1 MKIITLMENTTVD
14 PNLASEHGLSL
25 YVETQGIK
33 ILFDAGE
40 TGAFADNAEKLGV
53 DLSQVDFA
61 VLSHGHKDH
70 SGGLLR
76 FLELNDHA
84 PIYVSSYVYDGQHNA
99 AGNYIGPD
107 PALRSRFRSYGE
119 ICHPAPNV
127 TLECPKEAFG
137 RIPLDTA
144 GLQRTERGTLI
155 PEDFRHE
162 QYMRIREGEQE
173 ILFSGCS
180 HRGVINIA
188 EKYRPDILIGGFH
201 YMKRE
206 PESLTPEAQ
215 ALLELPTQ
223 YYTGHCTGEAQYAFL
238 KNQMGARLHYLS
250 TGSTLQL

>member
-1 MKIITLMENTTVD
+1 MKIVTLMENTTLD
-14 PNLASEHGLSL
+14 PNLTAEHGLSL
-25 YVETQGIK
+25 YIETQGVK

-99 AGNYIGPD
+99 NGDYIGPD
-107 PALRSRFRSYGE
+107 PALQSRFHTYE
-119 ICHPAPNV
+119 ETVYPAPGV

-144 GLQRTERGTLI
+144 GLQRTEKGQLI

-162 QYMRIREGEQE
+162 QYMQIREGEKR

-206 PESLTPEAQ
+206 PDSLTPETQ
-215 ALLELPTQ
+215 ALLTLPTQ
-223 YYTGHCTGEAQYAFL
+223 YYTGHCTGEEQYAFL
-238 KNQMGARLHYLS
+238 KTKMADRLHYLP
-250 TGSTLQL
+250 TGGILEI